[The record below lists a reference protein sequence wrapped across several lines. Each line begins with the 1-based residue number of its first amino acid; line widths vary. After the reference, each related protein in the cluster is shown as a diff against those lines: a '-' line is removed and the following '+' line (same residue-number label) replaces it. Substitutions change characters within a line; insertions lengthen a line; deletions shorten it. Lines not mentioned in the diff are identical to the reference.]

1 SEFRIPKSER
11 RPNGKAPTLPED
23 SRSSTISGRVRG
35 AMSNGK
41 PIPLTLTCLPQ
52 EEQASPL
59 PQGEGTADGPVRLFG
74 RFVGQTPRSVV
85 PRASGGFSLS
95 PRERAGVRGSLRR
108 PTGRMAL
115 SHLFFHASGFA
126 AGIRIL
132 VLRL

>member
-1 SEFRIPKSER
+1 MKFDNFGKGPTRWVER
-11 RPNGKAPTLPED
+11 QAD
-23 SRSSTISGRVRG
+23 S
-35 AMSNGK
+35 
-41 PIPLTLTCLPQ
+41 PHPD
-52 EEQASPL
+52 PL
-59 PQGEGTADGPVRLFG
+59 PRGEGTAGGKVRLFG
-74 RFVGQTPRSVV
+74 KFVGQTPRWVV
-85 PRASGGFSLS
+85 LQASGGFSLS